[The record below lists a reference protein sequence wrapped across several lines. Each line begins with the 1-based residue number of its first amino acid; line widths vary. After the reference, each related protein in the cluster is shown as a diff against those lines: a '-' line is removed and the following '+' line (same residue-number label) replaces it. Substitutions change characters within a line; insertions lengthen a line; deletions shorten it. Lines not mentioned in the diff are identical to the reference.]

1 MINRN
6 WRTRHTCTKAALGPR
21 INQLAVSR
29 EFAAQPAFWPDE
41 GLATLVAF
49 EMPLEGFARSTRLTH
64 RLINN
69 GLQSIFGAD
78 CRYIGVGTVYGGI
91 KAIAHKFCP
100 VENSCF
106 IGF

>member
-6 WRTRHTCTKAALGPR
+6 QRTRHTCAKAALGPR

-29 EFAAQPAFWPDE
+29 EFIVQPAFWPDQSD
-41 GLATLVAF
+41 ATLMAF

-78 CRYIGVGTVYGGI
+78 CCYIGVGTVYGGI